1 MSFRK
6 KLTCL
11 AFVAALLMLVTPA
24 QADIIQTQTFGPQV
38 PNFFPVTT
46 FDKYTGYASD
56 ITGIIVELS
65 LTSVGGLGQVDN
77 ESGSVANVHVEF
89 GTSGFLISGGPT
101 LPTALTNPAVPVT
114 TTTGAD
120 FVLAAD
126 DGDGSGVDTG
136 GADYGE
142 VVGGSVTNSLSGS
155 VLSANYSDYVGTV
168 GSTFNIT
175 GVISTYL
182 EVTGASGISQ
192 GSTPPTANGFVK
204 VTYQL
209 APGTGVPEPGTMLL
223 FASAMGGLGAWRL
236 RRRRKNSQ

>member
-6 KLTCL
+6 KIASFAFL
-11 AFVAALLMLVTPA
+11 AVFLMVVSPA

-46 FDKYTGYASD
+46 FDKYTGYTSD

-65 LTSVGGLGQVDN
+65 LTSVGGLAQVDN
-77 ESGSVANVHVEF
+77 ESVSVANVHVEF
-89 GTSGFLISGGPT
+89 GTSGFMISGGPT

-114 TTTGAD
+114 TVTSAD
-120 FVLAAD
+120 FVLQAD
-126 DGDGSGVDTG
+126 DGDGAGVDTG
-136 GADYGE
+136 GADYAE
-142 VVGGSVTNSLSGS
+142 LVGGNVTNSLIGN
-155 VLSANYSDYVGTV
+155 VLSANYAEYVGTV

-182 EVTGASGISQ
+182 NVTGASGISQ
-192 GSTPPTANGFVK
+192 GSTPPTASGFVQ

-209 APGTGVPEPGTMLL
+209 APGSGVPEPGTMLL
-223 FASAMGGLGAWRL
+223 FASGLGSLGFWRL
-236 RRRRKNSQ
+236 RRRRKKS